1 MPRLRLVFMGTPEF
15 AVPAL
20 LSLLDAGCDVISV
33 YTAPPRPAGRGYAA
47 RRSAVHEL
55 ALARGLPL
63 RTPAN
68 LQDKAEQQA
77 FAELAADAA
86 VVAAYGL
93 ILPPAMLGA
102 PRLGCLNVH
111 ASLLPRWRGA
121 APIQRAILAGDA
133 ETGVTIMRMDEGLD
147 TGAILLRER
156 VPIGAST
163 TAGELDRRLAALGAG
178 LIVEALGALDAGTI
192 EPKPQPAE
200 GVTYADK
207 LGPADGVLDWREPAA
222 ALERR
227 VRAHAPRPGAWFTHR
242 GTRIKVLAAAPA
254 EGAPKAPP
262 GRVLDGRLTVNCGD
276 GALRLTRLQR
286 EGRAAMD
293 AAAFLRGFALPQGS
307 TLSGDDGGGP

>member
-1 MPRLRLVFMGTPEF
+1 MPRLRLVFMGTPGF
-15 AVPAL
+15 AVPAHV
-20 LSLLDAGCDVISV
+20 SLLDAGFDVLSV
-33 YTAPPRPAGRGYAA
+33 YTAPPRPAGRGYAE

-55 ALARGLPL
+55 ARARGLPL
-63 RTPAN
+63 RTPTN
-68 LQDKAEQQA
+68 LKDEAEQQA
-77 FAELAADAA
+77 FAEPKADAA

-133 ETGVTIMRMDEGLD
+133 ETGITIMQMDEGLD

-156 VPIGAST
+156 VPIAGST

-192 EPKPQPAE
+192 EPEPQPE
-200 GVTYADK
+200 HGVSYADK
-207 LGPADGVLDWREPAA
+207 LGPADGFLDWREPAA
-222 ALERR
+222 ALDRR
-227 VRAHAPRPGAWFTHR
+227 IRALVPRPGAWFAYR
-242 GTRIKVLAAAPA
+242 GTRIKVLAAKRVN
-254 EGAPKAPP
+254 GARAAPP
-262 GRVLDGRLTVNCGD
+262 GLVLDNRLTVNCGD

-286 EGRAAMD
+286 QGRAAMD
-293 AAAFLRGFALPQGS
+293 AAAFLRGFELSEGS
-307 TLSGDDGGGP
+307 ELSSDGGDGP

>member
-20 LSLLDAGCDVISV
+20 VSLLDAGFDVRSV
-33 YTAPPRPAGRGYAA
+33 YTAPPRPAGRGCAE

-55 ALARGLPL
+55 TRARGLPL

-68 LQDKAEQQA
+68 LKDEAEQQA
-77 FAELAADAA
+77 FVELKADAA

-133 ETGVTIMRMDEGLD
+133 ETGITIMQMDEGLD
-147 TGAILLRER
+147 TGAVLLQER
-156 VPIGAST
+156 VPIGEST
-163 TAGELDRRLAALGAG
+163 TAGELHDRLAALGAG
-178 LIVEALGALDAGTI
+178 LIVEALGALDAGAI

-200 GVTYADK
+200 GVSHADK
-207 LGPADGVLDWREPAA
+207 LGPADGFLDWREPAA
-222 ALERR
+222 VLDRRIRAL
-227 VRAHAPRPGAWFTHR
+227 APRPGAWFACR
-242 GTRIKVLAAAPA
+242 GTRIKVLAAKPVD
-254 EGAPKAPP
+254 GAPTPP
-262 GRVLDGRLTVNCGD
+262 GLVLDNRLTVNCGD

-286 EGRAAMD
+286 EGRAVMD
-293 AAAFLRGFALPQGS
+293 AAEFLRGFELSEGGALS
-307 TLSGDDGGGP
+307 SDDGGGP